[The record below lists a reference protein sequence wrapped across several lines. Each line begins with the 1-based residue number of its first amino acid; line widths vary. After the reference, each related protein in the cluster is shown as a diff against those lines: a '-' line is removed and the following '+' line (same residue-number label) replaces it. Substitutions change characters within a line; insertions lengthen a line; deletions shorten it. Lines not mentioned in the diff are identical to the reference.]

1 MPNYVYRGIDCPH
14 EFEVYQSF
22 SDDPLT
28 ECSECGKPV
37 RRVFQPTGLVFK
49 GSGWYI
55 NDSRKSGS
63 DTGGSK
69 PDSKSTTTTAADTSG
84 SDSKTPATTSK
95 SPEPVAAATSSGKK
109 D

>member
-28 ECSECGKPV
+28 ECSDCGQPV

-49 GSGWYI
+49 GSGWYV
-55 NDSRKSGS
+55 NDSRKKDAGS
-63 DTGGSK
+63 NGKAS
-69 PDSKSTTTTAADTSG
+69 
-84 SDSKTPATTSK
+84 ATTSDTTDK
-95 SPEPVAAATSSGKK
+95 PAAKAEPAATTASTKSAEPAVASTAGAAK

>member
-22 SDDPLT
+22 SEDPLT
-28 ECSECGKPV
+28 DCTECGKPV
-37 RRVFQPTGLVFK
+37 RRVFQPTGIVFK

-55 NDSRKSGS
+55 TDSRKSDSGSTSSAKSS
-63 DTGGSK
+63 DT
-69 PDSKSTTTTAADTSG
+69 TASSAAG
-84 SDSKTPATTSK
+84 K
-95 SPEPVAAATSSGKK
+95 SPTKEPAAAGAKK

>member
-28 ECSECGKPV
+28 ECSECGQPV

-49 GSGWYI
+49 GSGWYVT
-55 NDSRKSGS
+55 DSRKK
-63 DTGGSK
+63 DTPSTDK
-69 PDSKSTTTTAADTSG
+69 ASPTADTATTKRAEPAATTTSTKTAEPAVASATG
-84 SDSKTPATTSK
+84 ASK
-95 SPEPVAAATSSGKK
+95 

>member
-1 MPNYVYRGIDCPH
+1 MPNYVYRGTDCPH

-28 ECSECGKPV
+28 ECSECGQPV

-49 GSGWYI
+49 GSGWYVT
-55 NDSRKSGS
+55 DSRKKDASPTDKPAAKT
-63 DTGGSK
+63 DTA
-69 PDSKSTTTTAADTSG
+69 STTAEKSEPAASTTSTKTAEPAVASTAA
-84 SDSKTPATTSK
+84 
-95 SPEPVAAATSSGKK
+95 AAK

>member
-1 MPNYVYRGIDCPH
+1 MPNYVYRGTDCPH

-55 NDSRKSGS
+55 NDSRKKDAGS
-63 DTGGSK
+63 TSK
-69 PDSKSTTTTAADTSG
+69 AATATAEKPAASSTT
-84 SDSKTPATTSK
+84 PASTESSTK
-95 SPEPVAAATSSGKK
+95 AEPVAAASGGKK

>member
-28 ECSECGKPV
+28 DCSECGQPV

-55 NDSRKSGS
+55 NDSRKKDSGS
-63 DTGGSK
+63 NAKT
-69 PDSKSTTTTAADTSG
+69 STTPDTAD
-84 SDSKTPATTSK
+84 KPAATA
-95 SPEPVAAATSSGKK
+95 EPAAAPASTKVAEPAGASTAVAAK